1 MKRYNIFGPPG
12 CMEAEES
19 NSGEWVQW
27 EDVQTLESELER
39 LIEENKW
46 LRKEKEGS
54 IQHEQNKQRQLHKM
68 AEKFGLWD
76 DMEKLDNSK
85 GNS

>member
-1 MKRYNIFGPPG
+1 MKLQRWEQGEFGAYECSDG
-12 CMEAEES
+12 D
-19 NSGEWVQW
+19 WVKW
-27 EDVQTLESELER
+27 DDVQKLESELER
-39 LIEENKW
+39 LIEKNKW

-76 DMEKLDNSK
+76 DIEKLDNSK